1 MLMVSVVMVTN
12 SGLPH
17 HKEAQQWNS
26 QLWKQNEDRGSL
38 FNVPLFSFPVFGD
51 LWCGENH
58 PPCRLFQLPPTGGP
72 ILLRPRREALD
83 GAGVCRRPL
92 PLRLPPTAYQRPTLR
107 LPARP
112 GTPSGP
118 QQLER
123 ALGRQPVED
132 GTLGRSMFSRYTN
145 TAAATPRRWSVLQA
159 FFVCLFFSLRSS
171 EFFFKFLH

>member
-1 MLMVSVVMVTN
+1 MLMASVVMVKN
-12 SGLPH
+12 SRLPR
-17 HKEAQQWNS
+17 HKEAQQSMGTVSW
-26 QLWKQNEDRGSL
+26 WKQKEDLRSSFNAPLLSL
-38 FNVPLFSFPVFGD
+38 PVFGD
-51 LWCGENH
+51 LWRGENH
-58 PPCRLFQLPPTGGP
+58 PPCRLFQLPPTSGP

-83 GAGVCRRPL
+83 GAGVYRCPL
-92 PLRLPPTAYQRPTLR
+92 PLRLPPTAHQRPTLR

-145 TAAATPRRWSVLQA
+145 PATMPRSWSVLLSL
-159 FFVCLFFSLRSS
+159 FVLFLEVECVS
-171 EFFFKFLH
+171 FLIFH